1 MYWLSVCCVFCSF
14 RTPFNHVKLPTPSH
28 SFQLRLVSSH
38 AFPRLLVS
46 SLHRWLRSES
56 MAEVRLKYL
65 GTSASQRL
73 RFLQNILSAA
83 GFVGD
88 TAPVVLGDSFDEAT
102 LFDAPRFPL
111 VMRRFA
117 VEACRNDILSV
128 GCFHLFFPNT
138 RDELGLLN
146 DKQKQADARFDR
158 HHVVDLDWSLEELLT
173 LAAQRLV

>member
-1 MYWLSVCCVFCSF
+1 MS
-14 RTPFNHVKLPTPSH
+14 T
-28 SFQLRLVSSH
+28 
-38 AFPRLLVS
+38 
-46 SLHRWLRSES
+46 LHRWLRSES

-117 VEACRNDILSV
+117 VEACRNDIPSV

-173 LAAQRLV
+173 LAAQRWGV